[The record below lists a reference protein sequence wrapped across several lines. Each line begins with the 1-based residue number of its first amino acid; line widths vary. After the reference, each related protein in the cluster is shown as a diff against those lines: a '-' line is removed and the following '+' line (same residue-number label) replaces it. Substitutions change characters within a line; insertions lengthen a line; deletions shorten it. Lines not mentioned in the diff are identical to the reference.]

1 MVLSALLLSVAV
13 ILFSI
18 AVPPTTLYM
27 SSEARRLG
35 GIDRQWMPLEKVSP
49 VTVRSIMA
57 AEDADFCR
65 HWGFDIPAIRAALKD
80 GARRGASTISQ
91 QMVKNLFLWQG
102 RSWTRKALEGAIT
115 PLVEAVWSKR
125 RIMEVYLNIIEFDE
139 GVFGIAAAARH
150 YFQVSPSDLS
160 ALQAARLAMVLPDPK
175 NRDAAH
181 PTEAQRRRAAAIMDG
196 AATLAADGRAVCT
209 TS

>member
-1 MVLSALLLSVAV
+1 MLFACALLAAV
-13 ILFSI
+13 ISFSI
-18 AVPPTTLYM
+18 MAPPTTLYM
-27 SSEARRLG
+27 FSEARRLG
-35 GIDRQWMPLEKVSP
+35 GVDRQWVALEEVSP
-49 VTVRSIMA
+49 VMIRSIMA

-65 HWGFDIPAIRAALKD
+65 HWGFDIPAIRAALRD

-102 RSWTRKALEGAIT
+102 RSWTRKALEGVIT

-125 RIMEVYLNIIEFDE
+125 RIMEVYLNVIEFDE

-150 YFQVSPSDLS
+150 YFQLSPSDLN
-160 ALQAARLAMVLPDPK
+160 ALQAARLAMVLPAPK
-175 NRDAAH
+175 HRDAAR
-181 PTEAQRRRAAAIMDG
+181 PTEAQRRRTAAIMEG
-196 AATLAADGRAVCT
+196 AATLAADGRAICA